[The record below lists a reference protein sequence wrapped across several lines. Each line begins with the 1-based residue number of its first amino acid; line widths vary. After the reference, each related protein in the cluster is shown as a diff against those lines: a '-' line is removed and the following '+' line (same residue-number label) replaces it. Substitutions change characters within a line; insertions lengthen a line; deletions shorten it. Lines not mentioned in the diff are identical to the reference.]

1 MKSVQTVSKYSP
13 SNPYH
18 VYYNLDMVNND
29 TTGLSQAVP
38 LSFLEVRNSPYLTS
52 PESYC
57 MSVVRFSL
65 QTPTLPKF
73 LPQVMVGQPDKNKLI
88 YSITLTYK
96 TATYQQYISYISFNR
111 SAREAEPPLTV
122 QDVSSEYYY
131 VMAYQQWIAMVNSAF
146 ISAVANLQL
155 VATGLGLGALPS
167 MNPPFME
174 FNPDNLNYIIDA
186 DAIGYDSALTDPI
199 KIYFNSP
206 MQTLFSAFNYIN
218 YGYRG
223 ITDGKNYQLV
233 IANMN
238 GANLLTLPTYTAIQ
252 CYSEF
257 STCALWNPI
266 SKISFTTSLLPV
278 VPENV
283 SLPKIYNSPQN
294 ALITGG
300 NNNNISPILT
310 DFEVPFSALNTYCPN
325 ITYTPNGEYRMTDLY
340 GDREINGIQLSV
352 FWVDY
357 YGNNYPIQL
366 ASGCSANVKLM
377 FRKKAWNA
385 SNFQ

>member
-1 MKSVQTVSKYSP
+1 MQSVQTVGKYSP
-13 SNPYH
+13 TNPYH

-38 LSFLEVRNSPYLTS
+38 LSFLEVRNSPYLTA

-174 FNPDNLNYIIDA
+174 FNPDTLNYIIDA
-186 DAIGYDSALTDPI
+186 DQVGYDSALTDPI

-218 YGYRG
+218 YGYQG
-223 ITDGKNYQLV
+223 ITQGKNYQLV

-294 ALITGG
+294 AVISGG
-300 NNNNISPILT
+300 NNSNISPILT

-325 ITYTPNGEYRMTDLY
+325 ITYTPSGEYRMTDLY
-340 GDREINGIQLSV
+340 GDSPLSGIQLAV

-377 FRKKAWNA
+377 FRKKEWNA
-385 SNFQ
+385 SNYR